1 MIQTLQ
7 KKFVVTAMIA
17 ITILLVALLGAV
29 NLANYIM
36 MNHHGEQLL
45 QVLIENEGAP
55 AMVRHSGYDSEYVP
69 VKPPI
74 REREAMEA
82 RYFLLRW
89 DEEGALAYADT
100 RHIFAVTAQ
109 EAQEYGETAMETEA
123 AAGELE
129 QFRYRIV
136 RTRDNGS
143 MAVFLDVSAQ
153 RRSILTVLMVSV
165 VVGICCWV
173 LMLILVNLLS
183 RRAIRPIAENF
194 ERQKQF
200 VTDAGHEIKTPL
212 AIILANT
219 EAMELHCGE
228 NKWSRNIRNQ
238 TTRLGGL
245 MENLLILARMDEQ
258 RPKLVCEDINLSVL
272 VREHGE
278 PFGEGAALKNA
289 DFSVSV
295 VPDIHIHAD
304 REQTLRI
311 VTILMDNA
319 VKYVNENGRIELSL
333 RREGQGALLQVSNTC
348 ETLPDCSPE
357 KLFDRFY
364 RADSARTQKN
374 GGYGIGLAVAQ
385 AIVQAHGG
393 SIRAFYKENSTIV
406 FSVLL

>member
-1 MIQTLQ
+1 MIHTLQ
-7 KKFVVTAMIA
+7 KKFVVTAMTA
-17 ITILLVALLGAV
+17 ITILLLVLLGAI

-36 MNHHGEQLL
+36 LNHHGDQLMQIL
-45 QVLIENEGAP
+45 LENEGAP
-55 AMVRHSGYDSEYVP
+55 EMVRRSEYDADRVP
-69 VKPPI
+69 MEPPD
-74 REREAMEA
+74 RNREAMEA

-89 DEEGALAYADT
+89 DEKGALAYADT
-100 RHIFAVTAQ
+100 QHIFAVTAQ
-109 EAQEYGETAMETEA
+109 EAQEYGETAMANNE

-136 RTRDNGS
+136 RTRDNGA

-153 RRSILTVLMVSV
+153 RRSMLTVLGASA

-173 LMLILVNLLS
+173 LMFVLVNLLS

-228 NKWSRNIRNQ
+228 NKWSRNIRAQ
-238 TTRLGGL
+238 TTRLSGL

-258 RPKLVCEDINLSVL
+258 RPKLVREDIDLSAL
-272 VREHGE
+272 IREHAE

-289 DFSVSV
+289 DFSISV
-295 VPDIHIHAD
+295 EPGIHIHAD
-304 REQTLRI
+304 REQMLQI
-311 VTILMDNA
+311 VTILLDNA
-319 VKYVNENGRIELSL
+319 VKYVDEDGRIALSL
-333 RREGQGALLQVSNTC
+333 RREEAGAVLQVRNSC
-348 ETLPDCSPE
+348 AALPDCPPE

-364 RADSARTQKN
+364 RGDSARTQKN
-374 GGYGIGLAVAQ
+374 GGYGIGLSVAR
-385 AIVQAHGG
+385 AIVQANGG
-393 SIRAFYKENSTIV
+393 TIRAAYDGENMIV
-406 FSVLL
+406 FSVQF